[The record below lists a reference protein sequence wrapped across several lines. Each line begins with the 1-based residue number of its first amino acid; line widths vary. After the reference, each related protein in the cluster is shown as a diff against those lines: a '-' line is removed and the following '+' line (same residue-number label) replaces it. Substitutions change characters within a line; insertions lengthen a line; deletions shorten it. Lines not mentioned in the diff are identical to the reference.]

1 MGTRSLTY
9 VYEGETPIM
18 CMYRQFDGYLEGHGQ
33 ELANFLNEL
42 TVGNGISGK
51 PELFNF
57 ANGMGCLAAQMVV
70 WFKKTPG
77 GFYIHPIELN
87 QDAFQDYEYHVYE
100 NKVVVKNPGE
110 VIFEGSWNE
119 FLLLTTEKES
129 DNIESKALYGN

>member
-1 MGTRSLTY
+1 
-9 VYEGETPIM
+9 
-18 CMYRQFDGYLEGHGQ
+18 
-33 ELANFLNEL
+33 
-42 TVGNGISGK
+42 
-51 PELFNF
+51 
-57 ANGMGCLAAQMVV
+57 MGCLAAQMIV

-100 NKVVVKNPGE
+100 NKVVVKNPDE

-129 DNIESKALYGN
+129 DNIESKAMYGN